1 MDIWLNENRTGFDY
15 FFSNVSPWGLICKYQ
30 DIGLEE
36 PVLTDN
42 PSCWPGFLCLTNSGN
57 GWFRKTQKRE
67 QFFGISSI
75 SDSAAML
82 PRALKNQFLGL
93 IRAASQS
100 SGGGRIVD
108 RGGSRT
114 TLQLLLQYK
123 HNKRFLCKWFGELR
137 MWKSTDG
144 EGLGGLRTIKRI
156 ISSPVIAFQCTH
168 I

>member
-1 MDIWLNENRTGFDY
+1 MDIWLNENRSGFDD
-15 FFSNVSPWGLICKYQ
+15 FFSNVSPWSLICKYQ

-114 TLQLLLQYK
+114 TLQLSDCCCSTSTKNAFYANDLANLECENPQMV
-123 HNKRFLCKWFGELR
+123 RDWEVWGQLR
-137 MWKSTDG
+137 G
-144 EGLGGLRTIKRI
+144 
-156 ISSPVIAFQCTH
+156 
-168 I
+168 